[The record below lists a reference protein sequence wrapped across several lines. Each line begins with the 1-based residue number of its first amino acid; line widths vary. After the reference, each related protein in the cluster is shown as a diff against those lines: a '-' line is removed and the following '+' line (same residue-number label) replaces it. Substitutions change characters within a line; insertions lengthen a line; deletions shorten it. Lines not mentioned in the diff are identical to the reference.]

1 MRDIQYEWLSQYLS
15 VVREPRPDA
24 IYSVDAQL
32 LTDQEQIK
40 LLLLEYKRQIH
51 GSQIDVAGTYFAS
64 SWRTVCAAMIYMTA
78 MTDVRLDLSPANLNI
93 QIDCG
98 NGYPQLLFVLKS
110 ATELAWPTGERTEWQ
125 RNSMEQFYRSLQP
138 IMSAISAVTGLPLSQ
153 LWGQIPLGAEYY
165 VNLLSGL
172 FDEEQHREH
181 LLEAYGALTKHIDC
195 SYFGLKRNPF
205 DVKEIWL
212 DDPYKLGEQTRM
224 KPTCCLAYLTGD
236 GYCYTCPKLSNQ
248 DRQERY
254 QEIRSAYSQ

>member
-1 MRDIQYEWLSQYLS
+1 MRDIQYEWLSHYLS

-40 LLLLEYKRQIH
+40 LLLLEYQRQIH
-51 GSQIDVAGTYFAS
+51 GSKIDVAGTYFAS
-64 SWRTVCAAMIYMTA
+64 SWRTVCAATIYMTA
-78 MTDVRLDLSPANLNI
+78 MTDVRLDLSPTNLNI

-98 NGYPQLLFVLKS
+98 NEYPQLLFVLKS

-138 IMSAISAVTGLPLSQ
+138 VMSAISAVTGLPLSQ

-172 FDEEQHREH
+172 FDEEQHREQ

-195 SYFGLKRNPF
+195 SCFDLKRNPF

-212 DDPYKLGEQTRM
+212 DDPYQPGELTRM
-224 KPTCCLAYLTGD
+224 KPTCCLAYLAGD
-236 GYCYTCPKLSNQ
+236 GYCYTCPKLSKQ
-248 DRQERY
+248 DRQKRY
-254 QEIRSAYSQ
+254 QEIQSVYSQ